1 MTCVA
6 EANARFVNI
15 SWSGFEDTNPQ
26 QKTSS
31 VAFSR
36 GLSQRQRSDYRQ
48 CAQDGKGLWINCI
61 TLPTLATLM
70 SNDIPLKQRSDLWQ
84 QCLARLERHVPLDE
98 LNTWIRPLRLDDA
111 QSRGISLHAPNDF
124 VREQVQAQYLDMIR
138 DFFAAHG
145 VARDAVVIGVGSR
158 PRQIQPKTTQAR
170 QGSAIGLDDRYRFA
184 SFVLGNSNELA
195 FAAASQVA
203 QNPGTVYNPLLLY
216 GSTGLGKTHL
226 LHAAGHQ
233 IAEDNPGARVE
244 YLHSE
249 KFVSE
254 MIQAL
259 RRDGID
265 AFKRRYRSVDTL
277 LIDDIQFFAGKDR
290 SQEEFFHTFNS
301 LLESR
306 QQIILTCDRYPKEVD
321 GIEARLRSR
330 FGWGLTVSIEPP
342 DFETRVAIL
351 QKKALERGLEL
362 DDSVTFLIAK
372 RMRSN
377 VRDLEGAL
385 NSLIAN
391 ARFSGRPIDVE
402 YTQEILRDVLAVH
415 DRMITIENIQK
426 AVADFYQLRVADLLS
441 KRRTRSIARPRQMAM
456 FLAKSLTQHSL
467 PEIGNAFGGRDHT
480 TVLHACR
487 KIDSLCETDAR
498 LRDDRARLTRE
509 LSA

>member
-1 MTCVA
+1 MT
-6 EANARFVNI
+6 
-15 SWSGFEDTNPQ
+15 T
-26 QKTSS
+26 QK
-31 VAFSR
+31 
-36 GLSQRQRSDYRQ
+36 
-48 CAQDGKGLWINCI
+48 
-61 TLPTLATLM
+61 PLA
-70 SNDIPLKQRSDLWQ
+70 QRSDLWQ
-84 QCLARLERHVPLDE
+84 QCLARLERHIALDE
-98 LNTWIRPLRLDDA
+98 LNTWIRPLRLDDK
-111 QSRGISLHAPNDF
+111 QTQGVVLHAPNDF
-124 VREQVQAQYLDMIR
+124 VRDQVKAQYLGMIQ
-138 DFFAAHG
+138 DFFSAHG
-145 VARDAVVIGVGSR
+145 VARDAVVIGVGAQQRRVTNEVKDQRVGS
-158 PRQIQPKTTQAR
+158 IQ
-170 QGSAIGLDDRYRFA
+170 GLDDRYRFD

-233 IAEDNPGARVE
+233 IAQDNPDARVE

-259 RRDGID
+259 RRDSID

-351 QKKALERGLEL
+351 QKKALERDLEL
-362 DDSVTFLIAK
+362 DDSVSFLIAK
-372 RMRSN
+372 RIRSN

-391 ARFSGRPIDVE
+391 ARFSGRPIDVD
-402 YTQEILRDVLAVH
+402 YTQEILRDILAVH
-415 DRMITIENIQK
+415 DRLITIENIQR
-426 AVADFYQLRVADLLS
+426 AVADFYQMRVADLLS

-456 FLAKSLTQHSL
+456 FLSKSLTQHSL

-487 KIDSLCETDAR
+487 KIDALCETDAR
-498 LRDDRARLTRE
+498 LREERARLTRE
-509 LSA
+509 LSS

>member
-1 MTCVA
+1 MST
-6 EANARFVNI
+6 
-15 SWSGFEDTNPQ
+15 THNPEPE
-26 QKTSS
+26 SE
-31 VAFSR
+31 
-36 GLSQRQRSDYRQ
+36 
-48 CAQDGKGLWINCI
+48 
-61 TLPTLATLM
+61 
-70 SNDIPLKQRSDLWQ
+70 LWQ
-84 QCLARLERHVPLDE
+84 QCLGRLERQVPLDE
-98 LNTWIRPLRLDDA
+98 LNTWLRPLRVGSVAGGQFRLN
-111 QSRGISLHAPNDF
+111 APNDF
-124 VREQVQAQYLDMIR
+124 VRDQVEANYLAMIR
-138 DFFAAHG
+138 DFLSAHG
-145 VARDAVVIGVGSR
+145 YARDSITVMVDDRPIAQPSAARPVG
-158 PRQIQPKTTQAR
+158 QKQT
-170 QGSAIGLDDRYRFA
+170 GLDDRYHFEN
-184 SFVLGNSNELA
+184 FVLGKSNELA
-195 FAAASQVA
+195 YAAARQVA
-203 QNPGTVYNPLLLY
+203 KNPGTVYNPLLLY

-226 LHAAGHQ
+226 LHAAGRF
-233 IAEDNPGARVE
+233 IAEANPSARIM

-259 RRDGID
+259 RRDSID
-265 AFKRRYRSVDTL
+265 QFKRRYRSVDTL

-321 GIEARLRSR
+321 GIESRLRSR

-351 QKKALERGLEL
+351 QKKASERDLHL
-362 DDSVTFLIAK
+362 DEQVAFLIAK

-391 ARFSGRPIDVE
+391 ARFSGRSIDLD

-415 DRMITIENIQK
+415 DRLITIENIQK
-426 AVADFYQLRVADLLS
+426 TVADFYQLRVADLLS

-456 FLAKSLTQHSL
+456 FLAKALTEHSL

-487 KIDSLCETDAR
+487 KIESLCETDGR
-498 LRDDRARLTRE
+498 LREERARLTRE
-509 LSA
+509 LST

>member
-1 MTCVA
+1 MTTETPA
-6 EANARFVNI
+6 
-15 SWSGFEDTNPQ
+15 
-26 QKTSS
+26 
-31 VAFSR
+31 
-36 GLSQRQRSDYRQ
+36 SQH
-48 CAQDGKGLWINCI
+48 
-61 TLPTLATLM
+61 
-70 SNDIPLKQRSDLWQ
+70 SDLWQ

-98 LNTWIRPLRLDDA
+98 LNTWIRPLRLNEA
-111 QSRGISLHAPNDF
+111 KGTGIRLQAPNDF
-124 VREQVQAQYLDMIR
+124 VRDQVRDHYLEMIR

-145 VARDAVVIGVGSR
+145 LARDSVQIEVGSQ
-158 PRQIQPKTTQAR
+158 PRRTP
-170 QGSAIGLDDRYRFA
+170 GSPSTSRERGGAHGLDDRYHFA
-184 SFVLGNSNELA
+184 NFVLGNSNELA
-195 FAAASQVA
+195 FAAASQVSK
-203 QNPGTVYNPLLLY
+203 NPGTVYNPLLLY

-233 IAEDNPGARVE
+233 IAQDNPEARVM

-259 RRDGID
+259 RRDSID

-301 LLESR
+301 LLDSR

-362 DDSVTFLIAK
+362 HDSVTFLIAK
-372 RMRSN
+372 RIRSH

-391 ARFSGRPIDVE
+391 ARFSGRPIDVD

-426 AVADFYQLRVADLLS
+426 AVADFYQLRVTDLLS

-456 FLAKSLTQHSL
+456 FLSKSLTQHSL

-487 KIDSLCETDAR
+487 KIESLCETDGR
-498 LRDDRARLTRE
+498 LREERARLTRE
-509 LSA
+509 LSS